1 MNTTVK
7 NIAKTTSSSFA
18 DSKWNDTVVF
28 NSNSKVG
35 GQLEGYTEIQYNN
48 VLKKAL
54 TSLYISQAVEELQK
68 SIQQLFLCA

>member
-1 MNTTVK
+1 MNTTIK

-35 GQLEGYTEIQYNN
+35 GQLEGYTEI
-48 VLKKAL
+48 
-54 TSLYISQAVEELQK
+54 
-68 SIQQLFLCA
+68 